1 MAQDLTVNIKT
12 TSDVPQAMDRA
23 KTATTEFG
31 KQAEAVNKR
40 FKDSIKDIILS
51 TVGPMAAL
59 ALVTNKINEYFER
72 IKQAQVDANQSAID
86 GINERMAKEDVYYAR
101 KVARMKE
108 EKKQSESAKL
118 QPQTTAFEFLM
129 NDPRAKDIFGFR
141 ADNKTPAFG
150 MGGQTVSEQQAEFLS
165 SRVNVQEQIRKIIA
179 EDLAKNGMIPKSGD
193 TVKDKTPTAGFKG
206 PEGFSN
212 VVGVGA
218 NPVMEA
224 MNAQLEEQ
232 RKQTALLEQIASPN
246 GGVPADFTKSSTPSR
261 AALLRGAL

>member
-40 FKDSIKDIILS
+40 FKDSIKDILLS

-59 ALVTNKINEYFER
+59 ALVTNRINEYFEK

-101 KVARMKE
+101 KIARLKE
-108 EKKQSESAKL
+108 DKKETESARL

-129 NDPRAKDIFGFR
+129 NDPRAKDVFGF
-141 ADNKTPAFG
+141 KPSKLPAFALPGVTLGEQMAEG
-150 MGGQTVSEQQAEFLS
+150 MSKEAK
-165 SRVNVQEQIRKIIA
+165 VQEQVRQIIA
-179 EDLAKNGMIPKSGD
+179 EDLAKNGMIPKSGEG
-193 TVKDKTPTAGFKG
+193 VKDKTATNFKG

-212 VVGVGA
+212 VIGVGS

-224 MNAQLEEQ
+224 MAE
-232 RKQTALLEQIASPN
+232 QTAIQLQQLDELKKLNSAANNTQT
-246 GGVPADFTKSSTPSR
+246 DFTKDSK
-261 AALLRGAL
+261 

>member
-1 MAQDLTVNIKT
+1 MSQDLTVNIKT

-23 KTATTEFG
+23 KAATTEFG

-40 FKDSIKDIILS
+40 FKDSIKDILLS

-59 ALVTNKINEYFER
+59 ALVTNKINEYFEK

-101 KVARMKE
+101 KIARLKE
-108 EKKQSESAKL
+108 DKKESESARL

-150 MGGQTVSEQQAEFLS
+150 MGGQTVSEQQAQFLS
-165 SRVNVQEQIRKIIA
+165 SRANVQEQVRKIIA
-179 EDLAKNGMIPKSGD
+179 EDLAKNGMIPKGGEG
-193 TVKDKTPTAGFKG
+193 VKDKTATNFKG

-212 VVGVGA
+212 VIGVGA

-224 MNAQLEEQ
+224 MNAQLEETQ
-232 RKQTALLEQIASPN
+232 KQTSLLQSLVDRNPFISS
-246 GGVPADFTKSSTPSR
+246 DFTKTETK
-261 AALLRGAL
+261 

>member
-12 TSDVPQAMDRA
+12 TSDVPQAMDKA
-23 KTATTEFG
+23 KQATTEFG

-40 FKDSIKDIILS
+40 FKDSIKDILLS

-59 ALVTNKINEYFER
+59 ALVTNRINEYFEK

-101 KVARMKE
+101 KVARLKE
-108 EKKQSESAKL
+108 DKKESESARL

-129 NDPRAKDIFGFR
+129 NDPRAGAEFGF
-141 ADNKTPAFG
+141 KPSKQPAFG
-150 MGGQTVSEQQAEFLS
+150 LPGVTAG
-165 SRVNVQEQIRKIIA
+165 EQIAETLSGRKSIQERVRQIIA
-179 EDLAKNGMIPKSGD
+179 EDLAKNGMIPKGGEG
-193 TVKDKTPTAGFKG
+193 VKDKTASNFKG

-224 MNAQLEEQ
+224 MNLQLEEAQ
-232 RKQTALLEQIASPN
+232 KQTALLEKIASPE
-246 GGVPADFTKSSTPSR
+246 GGVPKDFTKETK
-261 AALLRGAL
+261 

>member
-23 KTATTEFG
+23 KAATTEFG

-40 FKDSIKDIILS
+40 FKDSIKDILLS

-59 ALVTNKINEYFER
+59 ALVTNKINEYFEK

-108 EKKQSESAKL
+108 DKKESESARL

-129 NDPRAKDIFGFR
+129 NDPRARDEFGF
-141 ADNKTPAFG
+141 KPSKQPAFG
-150 MGGQTVSEQQAEFLS
+150 LPGVTVG
-165 SRVNVQEQIRKIIA
+165 EQIAETLSGRKSIQERVRQIIA
-179 EDLAKNGMIPKSGD
+179 EDLAKNGMIPKGGEG
-193 TVKDKTPTAGFKG
+193 VKDKTATNFKG

-224 MNAQLEEQ
+224 MAEQTELARQQLAELQKLNA
-232 RKQTALLEQIASPN
+232 KGNDTQT
-246 GGVPADFTKSSTPSR
+246 DFTKDSK
-261 AALLRGAL
+261 

>member
-12 TSDVPQAMDRA
+12 TSDVPQAMDKA
-23 KTATTEFG
+23 KQATTEFA
-31 KQAEAVNKR
+31 KQAESVNKR

-51 TVGPMAAL
+51 TAGPMAAL
-59 ALVTNKINEYFER
+59 TLVANKINEHFEK

-108 EKKQSESAKL
+108 DKKNSESARL

-129 NDPRAKDIFGFR
+129 NDPRARDEFGF
-141 ADNKTPAFG
+141 KPSKQPAFG
-150 MGGQTVSEQQAEFLS
+150 LPGVTAG
-165 SRVNVQEQIRKIIA
+165 EQIAETLSGRKSIQERVRQIIA

-193 TVKDKTPTAGFKG
+193 TVKDKTPTSGFKG

-232 RKQTALLEQIASPN
+232 QKQTALLQQIAN
-246 GGVPADFTKSSTPSR
+246 GGAGVPVDFTKSSSPSR
-261 AALLRGAL
+261 ASLLTQ